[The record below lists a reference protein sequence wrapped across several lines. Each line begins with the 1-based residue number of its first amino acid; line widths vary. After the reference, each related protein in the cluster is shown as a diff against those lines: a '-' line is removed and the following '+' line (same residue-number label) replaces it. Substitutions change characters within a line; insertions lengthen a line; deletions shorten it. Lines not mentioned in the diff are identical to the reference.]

1 MQQNNKKTVLS
12 LFTLISII
20 IILIT
25 IFNNITLNTLSI
37 LYIYAESNEKK
48 QEEGRKQH
56 VQPRITQEKNTLNED
71 FSIYEGLGIK
81 LENFNHW
88 TILMKSDKSTCDN
101 IDWCIL
107 HLGILNGTN
116 MPQTWIVQDILKA
129 KQLKKNVNVT

>member
-1 MQQNNKKTVLS
+1 MYYLIHINIYYNYINN
-12 LFTLISII
+12 
-20 IILIT
+20 

-116 MPQTWIVQDILKA
+116 MPQTWIVQDSLKA
-129 KQLKKNVNVT
+129 KQLKKNVNVTL